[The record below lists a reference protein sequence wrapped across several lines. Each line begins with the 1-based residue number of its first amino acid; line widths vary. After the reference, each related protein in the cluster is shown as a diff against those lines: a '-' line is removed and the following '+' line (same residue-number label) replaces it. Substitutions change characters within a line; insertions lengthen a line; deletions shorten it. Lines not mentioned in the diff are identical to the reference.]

1 MNVCRAS
8 AAFALSGL
16 LLVAAGCKDKNSPE
30 TKSGGDNMSMSKP
43 MTSTRS
49 LYERLGGEPA
59 VKAVVDDFV
68 NRAAADPKVNFTRK
82 GTDKEWAATPDNV
95 AKLKMHL
102 TQFVAQAAGGPQK
115 YQGKAMKP
123 LHAGMKITSAEFD
136 AAAAD
141 LVASLDKFKVPQ
153 KEKDELMAVV
163 GSTKGD
169 IVEMK

>member
-8 AAFALSGL
+8 AAFAMCCL
-16 LLVAAGCKDKNSPE
+16 LVVAAGCKDKNSPE
-30 TKSGGDNMSMSKP
+30 TKSGDNMSMSKP
-43 MTSTRS
+43 MSTRS
-49 LYERLGGEPA
+49 LYDRLGGEPA
-59 VKAVVDDFV
+59 VTAVVDDFV

-82 GTDKEWAATPDNV
+82 GTDKEWAATPENV

-102 TQFVAQAAGGPQK
+102 TQFVAMAAGGPQK
-115 YQGKAMKP
+115 YTGKAMKP
-123 LHAGMKITSAEFD
+123 LHAGMKITEAEFN
-136 AAAAD
+136 AIAAD